1 MVISDPPT
9 IITRYK
15 MLWRCVW
22 ALMLLFASLI
32 QADTEKRAEM
42 SPMPFVLG
50 SRYGR
55 SPPRMLTPRND
66 RFFMGSR
73 YGKRSEGAA
82 GVTLASGPPTLVC
95 EFTGL
100 YPLYRC
106 TGSTPAI
113 RHLYDTRRNEEG
125 GEEE

>member
-1 MVISDPPT
+1 M
-9 IITRYK
+9 
-15 MLWRCVW
+15 WRWVC
-22 ALMLLFASLI
+22 ALMLLLAALI
-32 QADTEKRAEM
+32 HADNEKRAEM

-73 YGKRSEGAA
+73 YGKRSEGAS
-82 GVTLASGPPTLVC
+82 GSPVSLAPASPALLC

-106 TGSTPAI
+106 TPPTSTI
-113 RHLYDTRRNEEG
+113 RQLFDNRRNEEG